1 MILYWM
7 SFDMNVRLATI
18 TDLNEISSL
27 FDTYRVFYRQLSN
40 IDQSTA
46 FVRERF
52 LNQQSWI
59 LVVEQE
65 GRLVG
70 FSQLYPMFSSV
81 SVHRLMVLNDLF
93 VVTEKRGTG
102 LGRALISASQR
113 LAKEMGF
120 ETMTIATEK
129 GNAKARQLYPEIG
142 FKEDSNFIHYTMTLN
157 D

>member
-1 MILYWM
+1 M

>member
-1 MILYWM
+1 M

-18 TDLNEISSL
+18 TDLNEISLL
-27 FDTYRVFYRQLSN
+27 FDKYRVFYRQLSN

-52 LNQQSWI
+52 LIQQSWI

-93 VVTEKRGTG
+93 VASEKRGTG

>member
-1 MILYWM
+1 M

-18 TDLNEISSL
+18 TDLNEISLL
-27 FDTYRVFYRQLSN
+27 FDKYRVFYRQLSN

-93 VVTEKRGTG
+93 VASEKRGTG

>member
-1 MILYWM
+1 
-7 SFDMNVRLATI
+7 MNVRLATI

>member
-1 MILYWM
+1 
-7 SFDMNVRLATI
+7 
-18 TDLNEISSL
+18 
-27 FDTYRVFYRQLSN
+27 VFYRQLSN
-40 IDQSTA
+40 IDQSAA